1 MSFLVL
7 MLHNSEFS
15 VKYSLLLKTNM
26 VIVYMYCTVKDN
38 ILKILKNSLQEISA
52 PGSHHN
58 FLIIF
63 PFQTAGNIMK

>member
-1 MSFLVL
+1 
-7 MLHNSEFS
+7 MLYNSEFS
-15 VKYSLLLKTNM
+15 VKYSLLLKKNT
-26 VIVYMYCTVKDN
+26 VIVYMNCTVKDD

-52 PGSHHN
+52 PGPQHN